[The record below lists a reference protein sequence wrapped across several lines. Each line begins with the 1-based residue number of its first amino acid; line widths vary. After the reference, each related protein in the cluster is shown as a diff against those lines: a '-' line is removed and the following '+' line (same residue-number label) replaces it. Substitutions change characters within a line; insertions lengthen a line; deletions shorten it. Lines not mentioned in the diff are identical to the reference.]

1 MYVFVHYEVVV
12 SDNYKYYRADVDS
25 MVTMSDLK
33 TELKPLMRDV
43 DDELDTVTIHIEMDK
58 DAFKRFM
65 SGNLSKIKCGYPDTY
80 RDDPAYLETFIRF
93 Y

>member
-1 MYVFVHYEVVV
+1 
-12 SDNYKYYRADVDS
+12 
-25 MVTMSDLK
+25 MSDLK

-93 Y
+93 YWSGRGSSPDLFFFDRHSKFLIFKNLY